1 MALDFKWMSE
11 GGLLLDGTGDFA
23 MATNSE
29 TIITM
34 VRSRLKAAVDGWKLY
49 RIGAGL
55 GRYPGNTSDSDMETT
70 IKRQV
75 QLAVSNGFLPASV
88 FQISTLRLGS
98 VIQVFVF
105 LNQQLIATADIN
117 LAPDSTNL
125 VA

>member
-1 MALDFKWMSE
+1 MAIDFRWMSE
-11 GGLLLDGTGDFA
+11 GGILLDGSGDIA
-23 MATNSE
+23 MATNRE
-29 TIITM
+29 TIISM
-34 VRSRLKAAVDGWKLY
+34 VRTRLKAAVDGWKLY

-55 GRYPGNTSDSDMETT
+55 DRYPGNTSNSDMETT

-75 QLAVSNGFLPASV
+75 QLAVSNGFLPASM